1 MATNIIKL
9 YLWLKMGTTLAVSLH
24 FSIYVS
30 FLLQNKLNYL
40 EVSLVNAFFM
50 LAVFLLETPTGAVA
64 DLFGRKTSYVLA
76 GLVNGLGFILYSQVN
91 TFWLFVCAEIVI
103 ALGHTLESGAFKAWL
118 VDSLYYYQYDGD
130 LLSVFNKA
138 QRYTKI
144 VTGVGAVAGAYL
156 GQYNMSWSLLAGGLM
171 FLLISFL
178 SWSLMKEDY
187 WQRREINRHSWWQN
201 FRDTIIISVQKGW
214 CCVNIRQIILVF
226 TFGAFCYQPLNM
238 YWQPH
243 FGYYLDTKYF
253 GYIFVGIIVFSI
265 LGNEAITMLA
275 KKNINRQLLKFI
287 TLIIIGLGCVGAAIW
302 QPLIWTLFFY
312 LCHEMGRG
320 MLDVYYDA
328 QLHQQIDSQQRA
340 TIDSF
345 VSMMRTGGAC
355 LGLLFFGWL
364 ANQTIIRFS
373 WLVSGLLLCGMSFF
387 FSRSK

>member
-40 EVSLVNAFFM
+40 EVSLVNVFFM

-144 VTGVGAVAGAYL
+144 VTGVGAVVGAYL

-226 TFGAFCYQPLNM
+226 TLGAFCYQPLNM

-243 FGYYLDTKYF
+243 FGCYLDTKYF

-275 KKNINRQLLKFI
+275 KKNINHRLLKFI

-364 ANQTIIRFS
+364 ANQTTIRFS
-373 WLVSGLLLCGMSFF
+373 WLVSGLLLCGISFF